1 MASAGRAC
9 SGGQQAQ
16 GRSRQCPVGAEG
28 AHFGQAIQLV
38 SALVAADLAEQ
49 IGQAPIQPGPRRLL
63 CMASPSGTTV
73 SGREPTREQFGGSLH
88 E

>member
-49 IGQAPIQPGPRRLL
+49 VGQAPMQPGMP
-63 CMASPSGTTV
+63 GTIVMHGLTQLWV
-73 SGREPTREQFGGSLH
+73 PKTYATWRYS
-88 E
+88 